1 MTEEESVMAAA
12 STTTEKGKEQAE
24 DILEEE
30 DFEFQDLLGQ
40 GLTDAEKAELKN
52 VL

>member
-1 MTEEESVMAAA
+1 MTEEESAVAPA
-12 STTTEKGKEQAE
+12 STATEKGKEQAE

-40 GLTDAEKAELKN
+40 GLTDAEKTELKN
-52 VL
+52 VP

>member
-1 MTEEESVMAAA
+1 
-12 STTTEKGKEQAE
+12 
-24 DILEEE
+24 LEEE

-52 VL
+52 VREPADISQGLHCSAVLTKEN

>member
-1 MTEEESVMAAA
+1 MTEEESVVAAA
-12 STTTEKGKEQAE
+12 STATEKGKKPAE

-40 GLTDAEKAELKN
+40 ELTDAEKAELKN
-52 VL
+52 VP

>member
-1 MTEEESVMAAA
+1 LWPRRAQLL
-12 STTTEKGKEQAE
+12 KRGKKQAE

-52 VL
+52 VP

>member
-1 MTEEESVMAAA
+1 MTEEESVVAAA
-12 STTTEKGKEQAE
+12 STATEKGKEQAE

-40 GLTDAEKAELKN
+40 GLTDSEKAELKN